1 MFELESKNII
11 RNAFEM
17 LRHSF
22 HFLCTDFMPNSLLG
36 FENAQGDREPRVCP
50 SATGVLER

>member
-1 MFELESKNII
+1 MFELESRNII

-36 FENAQGDREPRVCP
+36 FENAQDNREPRVCP
-50 SATGVLER
+50 SDTGVLER